1 MSHDTMYEYYLQQSV
16 FPTHGGFDNEEDLA
30 RHEQHRRELF
40 TDKLQLPARL
50 FKDAS
55 LLEFGPDTAENT
67 LVFARWGANCK
78 LVEPNSKTH
87 PVIREYFQRFGMGD
101 KLTGLSGLD
110 VRGYAEK
117 PAWDNKFDFVVAE
130 GFIYTVRPES
140 LWVEL
145 FSRIVERDGFAV
157 LFYMEPFGS
166 FFELM
171 LKVVHSRYKQLSG
184 KRPVAAAEELYQAKW
199 DSIPHRR
206 TLESFTMD
214 VLENPFVRLP
224 YFLEPRSLCRQMVEA
239 GFSLYSS
246 WPVYSDALAV
256 RWFKKTLSVSE
267 RVAET
272 ENFIAQSRLSH
283 MFGYKL
289 FLTGPVEGL
298 ENDLM
303 ELLQLADGLI
313 DRFEDANAQRLSR
326 ALERVEELLRSPK
339 VIADQGNIES
349 ALAAMDAL
357 RKLLALLEK
366 GQTDAISA
374 FCNNDP
380 VFIRTWG
387 MPSHFA
393 VFRKD
398 VD

>member
-1 MSHDTMYEYYLQQSV
+1 MSHETMYEYYQQQSV
-16 FPTHGGFDNEEDLA
+16 FPTHGGFENETDLA
-30 RHEQHRRELF
+30 RHQRHRHELF

-67 LVFARWGANCK
+67 LVFARWGANCR

-117 PAWDNKFDFVVAE
+117 PAWDKKFDFVVAE

-140 LWVEL
+140 LWIEL
-145 FSRIVERDGFAV
+145 FSRIVNPDGFVV

-184 KRPVAAAEELYQAKW
+184 THPVAAAEALYQAKW

-214 VLENPFVRLP
+214 VLENPYVRLA
-224 YFLEPRSLCRQMVEA
+224 YFLEPRSLCRQMIDA

-246 WPVYSDALAV
+246 WPVYNDALAV
-256 RWFKKTLSVSE
+256 RWFKKTLTTTE
-267 RVAET
+267 RLEET

-283 MFGYKL
+283 MFGFKL
-289 FLTGPVEGL
+289 FLSEPMEGL
-298 ENDLM
+298 EEDLM

-313 DRFEDANAQRLSR
+313 DHFENASAQRLSQ
-326 ALERVEELLRSPK
+326 ALRRVEELLRSPK
-339 VIADQGNIES
+339 VIADKGNVER
-349 ALAAMDAL
+349 ALAALESL
-357 RKLLALLEK
+357 RKLLALLEQ
-366 GQTDAISA
+366 GRADAIAA
-374 FCNNDP
+374 FCNSDP

-393 VFRKD
+393 VFRKESD
-398 VD
+398 

>member
-16 FPTHGGFDNEEDLA
+16 FPTHGGFANEEDLA

-67 LVFARWGANCK
+67 LVFARWGAACH
-78 LVEPNSKTH
+78 LVEPNTKTH
-87 PVIREYFQRFGMGD
+87 PVIRDYFKQFDMADR
-101 KLTGLSGLD
+101 LAGLSRLD
-110 VRGYAEK
+110 VKGYAEK
-117 PAWDNKFDFVVAE
+117 PEWEKKFEIAVAE

-140 LWVEL
+140 LWIEM
-145 FSRIVERDGFAV
+145 FSRILNRDGFAV

-171 LKVVHSRYKQLSG
+171 LKVIHSRYKQLTG
-184 KRPVAAAEELYQAKW
+184 KDAVTAARELFQAKW

-224 YFLEPRSLCRQMVEA
+224 YFLEPRSLCRQMVAA

-246 WPVYSDALAV
+246 WPAYNDPLAV
-256 RWFKKTLSVSE
+256 RWFKRTLTPAE
-267 RVAET
+267 RLAESG
-272 ENFIAQSRLSH
+272 NFIAQSRLSH
-283 MFGYKL
+283 LFGYKL
-289 FLTGPVEGL
+289 FLAEPVEGL
-298 ENDLM
+298 ENDLT
-303 ELLQLADGLI
+303 ELLHLADGLI
-313 DRFEDANAQRLSR
+313 DRFDAGEAQRLSR
-326 ALERVEELLRSPK
+326 ALKQVKSLLATGRV
-339 VIADQGNIES
+339 VADKGKGHIDN
-349 ALAAMDAL
+349 ALAALDMLDE
-357 RKLLALLEK
+357 LLALLEES
-366 GQTDAISA
+366 QPEALAS
-374 FCNNDP
+374 FCNDNP
-380 VFIRTWG
+380 VFVRTWG

-393 VFRKD
+393 VFRKI
-398 VD
+398 